1 MRVVSC
7 LVMEHNPWLVLLA
20 VFVCIAGSWVTF
32 RLFRQAE
39 GRSGWPRAGWIF
51 LAAQAAGSSI
61 WCTHFIA
68 VIAYKQDA
76 PVTFDPTFTMVS
88 LLIAVAGC
96 AYGFWLSISFRFPLA
111 AEIGGCVVGIAIS
124 AMHYSGMLAYHVD
137 GLIDWD
143 TNYVLASVVLSV
155 LFGGIAMRLAVKP
168 LWGETKYV
176 PVAFFVLAVASLHFT
191 GMTAISVT
199 PFSTATD
206 STASSTLAAFAVV
219 GVGMLVLGA
228 GVISYLID
236 EQSTQETFERLQKLA
251 LTDALTGLPNRTSAI
266 EHLDQE
272 LELARH
278 TAAKVAIIGIDLDRF
293 KEINDLRG
301 HQAGDA
307 TLATIG
313 LRLADLLEGNEFAA
327 RIGGDEFMCVK
338 RFSDRHRLDDFLA
351 RLEKTFSRP
360 LRIGTVD
367 LAAGAS
373 LGVALYPDDG
383 NDRQVLISNAD
394 LAMYRAKAD
403 ITRAVCFYEPQMD
416 RAAREHHAL
425 ASDLSHAIELGQ
437 LEIHYQV
444 QKSVQSGAVLGY
456 EALLRWS
463 HPSRGAVSPAVFI
476 PIAEE
481 TGLILTIGEW
491 VLRTACR
498 EASRLGKP
506 CKVAVNLSPVQFVHN
521 DLAGLIR
528 DILVETALSPS
539 RLELEIT
546 ESTFIADKTRAL
558 HVLRQIKALGVKIS
572 IDDFGVGYSSFDTL
586 RSFPFDRIKL
596 DGSFTREM
604 ERNAQA
610 MAIVRSVL
618 ALGRSLG
625 IPVLAEGV
633 ETAAQ
638 LQILR
643 LEGCHEAQG
652 YYLGRPGPK
661 ETMLPISTDPS
672 RRAIPNRGD
681 DLAISSA

>member
-7 LVMEHNPWLVLLA
+7 LVTEHNPWLVLLA

-39 GRSGWPRAGWIF
+39 ARNGWQRAGWIF

-68 VIAYKQDA
+68 VIAYEHEA
-76 PVTFDPTFTMVS
+76 PVTFDPAFTMVS

-111 AEIGGCVVGIAIS
+111 AEVGGGVVGIAIS
-124 AMHYSGMLAYHVD
+124 AMHYSGMMAYRVD
-137 GLIDWD
+137 GLIDWNLD
-143 TNYVLASVVLSV
+143 YVLASVALSV
-155 LFGGIAMRLAVKP
+155 LFAGVSLRQAIKP
-168 LWGETKYV
+168 WLGETRYL
-176 PVAFFVLAVASLHFT
+176 PVGLFVLAVASLHFT

-199 PFSTATD
+199 PFSTAAD
-206 STASSTLAAFAVV
+206 STTSSTLAAFAVV

-236 EQSTQETFERLQKLA
+236 EQTSQEAFDRLQKLA
-251 LTDALTGLPNRTSAI
+251 MTDSLTGLPNRTSAI

-272 LELARH
+272 MERARY
-278 TAAKVAIIGIDLDRF
+278 TIAKVAIIGIDLDRF

-313 LRLADLLEGNEFAA
+313 HRLGDLLQHDEFAA

-338 RFSDRHRLDDFLA
+338 VFIERRQLDDFLK
-351 RLEKTFSRP
+351 RLEQVFSEP
-360 LRIGTVD
+360 LHIGNVD

-383 NDRQVLISNAD
+383 HDRQVISNAD

-403 ITRAVCFYEPQMD
+403 ITRAICFYEPQMD
-416 RAAREHHAL
+416 KAAREHHAL
-425 ASDLSHAIELGQ
+425 ASDLSHALELGQ
-437 LEIHYQV
+437 LELHYQV
-444 QKSVQSGAVLGY
+444 QKSVQSGDVLGY
-456 EALLRWS
+456 EALLRWR
-463 HPSRGAVSPAVFI
+463 HPTRGPISPSVFI

-481 TGLILTIGEW
+481 TGLILAIGEW
-491 VLRTACR
+491 VLRTACA
-498 EASRLGKP
+498 EAGRLARPYKI
-506 CKVAVNLSPVQFVHN
+506 AVNLSPVQFAHN

-528 DILVETALSPS
+528 DILVETGLSPN

-546 ESTFIADKTRAL
+546 ESTFIADKSRAL
-558 HVLRQIKALGVKIS
+558 HILRQIKALGVKIS

-586 RSFPFDRIKL
+586 RSFPFDKIKL

-604 ERNAQA
+604 ERNTHA

-618 ALGRSLG
+618 ALGQSLG

-633 ETAAQ
+633 ETASQ
-638 LQILR
+638 FQILR
-643 LEGCHEAQG
+643 IEGCHEAQG
-652 YYLGRPGPK
+652 YYLGRPGPR
-661 ETMLPISTDPS
+661 ESILPASPEQP
-672 RRAIPNRGD
+672 RQAIANLGD
-681 DLAISSA
+681 DLALSTG

>member
-7 LVMEHNPWLVLLA
+7 LVTEHNPWLVLLA

-39 GRSGWPRAGWIF
+39 ARNGWQRAGWIF

-68 VIAYKQDA
+68 VIAYEHDA

-111 AEIGGCVVGIAIS
+111 AEVGGGVVGVAIS
-124 AMHYSGMLAYHVD
+124 AMHYSGMMAYRID
-137 GLIDWD
+137 GLIDWNLD
-143 TNYVLASVVLSV
+143 YVLASVALSV
-155 LFGGIAMRLAVKP
+155 LFGGVSLRQAIKP
-168 LWGETKYV
+168 LWGETRYL
-176 PVAFFVLAVASLHFT
+176 PVGFFVLAVASLHFT

-199 PFSTATD
+199 PFSTAVD
-206 STASSTLAAFAVV
+206 ATASSTLAAFAVV

-236 EQSTQETFERLQKLA
+236 EQSSQEAFDRLQKLA
-251 LTDALTGLPNRTSAI
+251 LTDSLTGLPNRTSAI

-272 LELARH
+272 MERARY
-278 TAAKVAIIGIDLDRF
+278 TIAKVAIIGIDLDRF

-313 LRLADLLEGNEFAA
+313 HRLGNLLQHDEFAA

-338 RFSDRHRLDDFLA
+338 LFVERHQLDEFLK
-351 RLEKTFSRP
+351 RLELVFSEP
-360 LRIGTVD
+360 LRIGNTD
-367 LAAGAS
+367 LATGAS

-383 NDRQVLISNAD
+383 HDRQALISNAD

-425 ASDLSHAIELGQ
+425 ASDLSHALELGQ
-437 LEIHYQV
+437 LELHYQV
-444 QKSVQSGAVLGY
+444 QKSVQSGDVLGY
-456 EALLRWS
+456 EALLRWN
-463 HPSRGAVSPAVFI
+463 HPTRGPISPTSFI

-481 TGLILTIGEW
+481 TGLILVIGEW

-498 EASRLGKP
+498 EAGKLDRP
-506 CKVAVNLSPVQFVHN
+506 CKIAVNLSPVQFVHN

-528 DILVETALSPS
+528 DILVETGLSPN

-546 ESTFIADKTRAL
+546 ESTFIADKSRAL
-558 HVLRQIKALGVKIS
+558 HILRQIKGLGVKIS
-572 IDDFGVGYSSFDTL
+572 IDDFGIGYSSFDTL
-586 RSFPFDRIKL
+586 RSFPFDKIKL
-596 DGSFTREM
+596 DGSFTKEM
-604 ERNAQA
+604 ERSAHA

-618 ALGRSLG
+618 ALGQSLG

-643 LEGCHEAQG
+643 AEGCHEAQG
-652 YYLGRPGPK
+652 YYLGRPGPR
-661 ETMLPISTDPS
+661 ENILPASTGQ
-672 RRAIPNRGD
+672 RQAIPNRGD
-681 DLAISSA
+681 DFALSPA

>member
-7 LVMEHNPWLVLLA
+7 LVTEHNPWLVLLA

-39 GRSGWPRAGWIF
+39 ARNGWQRAGWIF

-68 VIAYKQDA
+68 VIAYEHEA
-76 PVTFDPTFTMVS
+76 PVTFDPAFTMVS

-111 AEIGGCVVGIAIS
+111 AEVSGGVVGIAIS
-124 AMHYSGMLAYHVD
+124 AMHYSGMMAYRVD
-137 GLIDWD
+137 GLIDWNLD
-143 TNYVLASVVLSV
+143 YVLALVALSV
-155 LFGGIAMRLAVKP
+155 LFAGVSLRQAIKP
-168 LWGETKYV
+168 WLGETRYL
-176 PVAFFVLAVASLHFT
+176 PVGLFVLAVASLHFT

-199 PFSTATD
+199 PFSTAAD
-206 STASSTLAAFAVV
+206 STTSSTLAAFAVV

-236 EQSTQETFERLQKLA
+236 EQTSQEAFDRLQKLA
-251 LTDALTGLPNRTSAI
+251 MTDSLTGLPNRTSAI

-272 LELARH
+272 MERARY
-278 TAAKVAIIGIDLDRF
+278 TIAKVAIIGIDLDRF

-313 LRLADLLEGNEFAA
+313 HRLGDLLQHDEFAA

-338 RFSDRHRLDDFLA
+338 VFIERRQLDDFLK
-351 RLEKTFSRP
+351 RLEQVFSEP
-360 LRIGTVD
+360 LHIGNVD

-383 NDRQVLISNAD
+383 HDRQVLISNAD

-403 ITRAVCFYEPQMD
+403 ITRAICFYEPQMD
-416 RAAREHHAL
+416 KAAREHHAL
-425 ASDLSHAIELGQ
+425 ASDLSHALELGQ
-437 LEIHYQV
+437 LELHYQV
-444 QKSVQSGAVLGY
+444 QKSVQSGDVLGY
-456 EALLRWS
+456 EALLRWR
-463 HPSRGAVSPAVFI
+463 HPTRGPISPSVFI

-481 TGLILTIGEW
+481 TGLILAIGEW
-491 VLRTACR
+491 VLRTACA
-498 EASRLGKP
+498 EAGRLARPYKI
-506 CKVAVNLSPVQFVHN
+506 AVNLSPVQFAHN

-528 DILVETALSPS
+528 DILVETGLSPN

-546 ESTFIADKTRAL
+546 ESTFIADKSRAL
-558 HVLRQIKALGVKIS
+558 HILRQIKALGVKIS

-586 RSFPFDRIKL
+586 RSFPFDKIKL

-604 ERNAQA
+604 ERNTHA

-618 ALGRSLG
+618 ALGQSLG

-633 ETAAQ
+633 ETASQ
-638 LQILR
+638 FQILR
-643 LEGCHEAQG
+643 IEGCHEAQG
-652 YYLGRPGPK
+652 YYLGRPGPR
-661 ETMLPISTDPS
+661 ESILPASPEQP
-672 RRAIPNRGD
+672 RQAIANLGD
-681 DLAISSA
+681 DLALSTG

>member
-7 LVMEHNPWLVLLA
+7 LVTEHNPWLVLLA

-39 GRSGWPRAGWIF
+39 ARNGWQRAGWIF

-68 VIAYKQDA
+68 VIAYEHEA
-76 PVTFDPTFTMVS
+76 PVTFDPAFTMVS

-111 AEIGGCVVGIAIS
+111 AEVGGGVVGIAIS
-124 AMHYSGMLAYHVD
+124 AMHYSGMMAYRVD
-137 GLIDWD
+137 GLIDWNLD
-143 TNYVLASVVLSV
+143 YVLASVALSV
-155 LFGGIAMRLAVKP
+155 LFAGVSLRQAIKP
-168 LWGETKYV
+168 WLGETRYL
-176 PVAFFVLAVASLHFT
+176 PVGLFVLAVASLHFT

-199 PFSTATD
+199 PFSTAAD
-206 STASSTLAAFAVV
+206 STTSSTLAAFAVV

-236 EQSTQETFERLQKLA
+236 EQTSQEAFDRLQKLA
-251 LTDALTGLPNRTSAI
+251 MTDSLTGLPNRTSAI

-272 LELARH
+272 MERARY
-278 TAAKVAIIGIDLDRF
+278 TIAKVAIIGIDLDRF

-313 LRLADLLEGNEFAA
+313 HRLGDLLQHDEFAA

-338 RFSDRHRLDDFLA
+338 VFIERRQLDDFLK
-351 RLEKTFSRP
+351 RLEQVFSEP
-360 LRIGTVD
+360 LHIGNVD

-383 NDRQVLISNAD
+383 HDRQVLISNAD

-403 ITRAVCFYEPQMD
+403 ITRAICFYEPQMD
-416 RAAREHHAL
+416 KAAREHHAL
-425 ASDLSHAIELGQ
+425 ASDLSHALELGQ
-437 LEIHYQV
+437 LELHYQV
-444 QKSVQSGAVLGY
+444 QKSVQSGDVLGY
-456 EALLRWS
+456 EALLRWR
-463 HPSRGAVSPAVFI
+463 HPTRGPISPSVFI

-481 TGLILTIGEW
+481 TGLILAIGEW
-491 VLRTACR
+491 VLRTACA
-498 EASRLGKP
+498 EAGRLARPYKI
-506 CKVAVNLSPVQFVHN
+506 AVNLSPVQFAHN

-528 DILVETALSPS
+528 DILVETGLSPN

-546 ESTFIADKTRAL
+546 ESTFIADKSRAL
-558 HVLRQIKALGVKIS
+558 HILRQIKALGVKIS

-586 RSFPFDRIKL
+586 RSFPFDKIKL

-604 ERNAQA
+604 ERNTHA

-618 ALGRSLG
+618 TLGQSLG
-625 IPVLAEGV
+625 IPGLAEGV
-633 ETAAQ
+633 ETASQ
-638 LQILR
+638 FQILR
-643 LEGCHEAQG
+643 IEGCHEAQG
-652 YYLGRPGPK
+652 YYLGRPGPR
-661 ETMLPISTDPS
+661 ESILPASPEQP
-672 RRAIPNRGD
+672 RQAIANLGD
-681 DLAISSA
+681 DLALSTG

>member
-1 MRVVSC
+1 M
-7 LVMEHNPWLVLLA
+7 
-20 VFVCIAGSWVTF
+20 
-32 RLFRQAE
+32 
-39 GRSGWPRAGWIF
+39 
-51 LAAQAAGSSI
+51 AAQAAGSSI

-68 VIAYKQDA
+68 VIAYEHDA
-76 PVTFDPTFTMVS
+76 PVTFDPTFTMLS

-96 AYGFWLSISFRFPLA
+96 AYGFWLSLSFRFPLA
-111 AEIGGCVVGIAIS
+111 AEIGGGVVGIAIS
-124 AMHYSGMLAYHVD
+124 AMHYSGMLAYRVD
-137 GLIDWD
+137 GLIEWSAD
-143 TNYVLASVVLSV
+143 YVAASVALSV
-155 LFGGIAMRLAVKP
+155 LFGGIAMRQAAKP
-168 LWGETKYV
+168 LWGETTYV

-199 PFSTATD
+199 PFSTAVD
-206 STASSTLAAFAVV
+206 NTASSTLAAFAVV

-236 EQSTQETFERLQKLA
+236 EQSSQEAFDRLQKLA
-251 LTDALTGLPNRTSAI
+251 LTDSLTGLPNRASAI
-266 EHLDQE
+266 ERLDRE
-272 LELARH
+272 LEQAHH

-301 HQAGDA
+301 HQAGDE

-313 LRLADLLEGNEFAA
+313 LRLGDLLEDDEFAA

-338 RFSDRHRLDDFLA
+338 RFVDRHQLDDFLT
-351 RLEKTFSRP
+351 RLENAFSQP
-360 LRIGTVD
+360 LRIGNVD

-383 NDRQVLISNAD
+383 HDRQVLISNAD

-403 ITRAVCFYEPQMD
+403 ITRALCFYEPQMD
-416 RAAREHHAL
+416 TAAREHHAL
-425 ASDLSHAIELGQ
+425 ASDLSHAIELEQ
-437 LEIHYQV
+437 LELHYQV
-444 QKSVQSGAVLGY
+444 QKSVQSGDVLGY

-463 HPSRGAVSPAVFI
+463 HPSRGAISPAVFI

-498 EASRLGKP
+498 DAGRLGRPSKI
-506 CKVAVNLSPVQFVHN
+506 AVNLSPVQFVHN

-528 DILVETALSPS
+528 DILVETGLSPN

-546 ESTFIADKTRAL
+546 ESTFIADKSRAL

-586 RSFPFDRIKL
+586 RSFPFDKIKL

-618 ALGRSLG
+618 ALGQSLG
-625 IPVLAEGV
+625 VPVLAEGV

-643 LEGCHEAQG
+643 IEGCHEAQG
-652 YYLGRPGPK
+652 YYLGRPGRR
-661 ETMLPISTDPS
+661 ENILPASIERKVIADH
-672 RRAIPNRGD
+672 GD
-681 DLAISSA
+681 DLALSSA

>member
-7 LVMEHNPWLVLLA
+7 LVTEHNPWLVLLA
-20 VFVCIAGSWVTF
+20 VFVCITGSWVTF

-39 GRSGWPRAGWIF
+39 ARGGWPRAGWIF

-68 VIAYKQDA
+68 VIAYKHDA
-76 PVTFDPTFTMVS
+76 PVTFDPTFTMIS

-111 AEIGGCVVGIAIS
+111 AEIGGGVVGIAIS
-124 AMHYSGMLAYHVD
+124 AMHYSGMLAYRVN
-137 GLIDWD
+137 GLIEWNA
-143 TNYVLASVVLSV
+143 NYVAASIVLAVL
-155 LFGGIAMRLAVKP
+155 LAGIAMRQAAKP

-176 PVAFFVLAVASLHFT
+176 PVAFFVLAVATLHFT

-199 PFSTATD
+199 PFSTTAD
-206 STASSTLAAFAVV
+206 NTASSTLAAFAVV

-236 EQSTQETFERLQKLA
+236 EQNSQEAFDRLQKLA
-251 LTDALTGLPNRTSAI
+251 LTDSLTGLPNRANAI
-266 EHLDQE
+266 EHLDRE
-272 LELARH
+272 LDQAHR
-278 TAAKVAIIGIDLDRF
+278 TAAKVAVIGIDLDRF

-301 HQAGDA
+301 HQAGDTA
-307 TLATIG
+307 LATIG
-313 LRLADLLEGNEFAA
+313 LRLGDLLEDNEFAA

-338 RFSDRHRLDDFLA
+338 RFIDRHQLDDFLM
-351 RLEKTFSRP
+351 RLEKAFSQP
-360 LRIGTVD
+360 LRIGNAD

-383 NDRQVLISNAD
+383 CDRQVLISNAD

-403 ITRAVCFYEPQMD
+403 ITRAICFYEPQMD
-416 RAAREHHAL
+416 KAAREHHAL

-437 LEIHYQV
+437 LELHYQV
-444 QKSVQSGAVLGY
+444 QKSVQSGDVLGY

-463 HPSRGAVSPAVFI
+463 HPSRGAISPAVFI

-498 EASRLGKP
+498 DAGALARPSKI
-506 CKVAVNLSPVQFVHN
+506 AVNLSPVQFVHD

-528 DILVETALSPS
+528 NILVETGLSPS

-546 ESTFIADKTRAL
+546 ESTFIADKSRAL

-586 RSFPFDRIKL
+586 RNFPFDKIKL

-618 ALGRSLG
+618 ALGQSLG

-633 ETAAQ
+633 ETASQ
-638 LQILR
+638 LHILR
-643 LEGCHEAQG
+643 IEGCHEAQG

-661 ETMLPISTDPS
+661 ENILPASAEQP
-672 RRAIPNRGD
+672 RKAIPNRGD
-681 DLAISSA
+681 DFAISSA

>member
-7 LVMEHNPWLVLLA
+7 LVTEHNPWLVLLA
-20 VFVCIAGSWVTF
+20 VFVCVAGSWVTF

-39 GRSGWPRAGWIF
+39 ARNGWQRAGWIF

-68 VIAYKQDA
+68 VIAYEHDA
-76 PVTFDPTFTMVS
+76 PVTFDPAFTMVS

-111 AEIGGCVVGIAIS
+111 AEIGGGVVGIAI
-124 AMHYSGMLAYHVD
+124 ATMHYSGMMAYRVD
-137 GLIDWD
+137 GLIEWNLD
-143 TNYVLASVVLSV
+143 YVLASVAMSV
-155 LFGGIAMRLAVKP
+155 LFAGFALRQAVKP
-168 LWGETKYV
+168 LLGETRYL
-176 PVAFFVLAVASLHFT
+176 PVGLFVLAVASLHFT

-199 PFSTATD
+199 PFSTAAD
-206 STASSTLAAFAVV
+206 STTSSTLAAFAVV

-228 GVISYLID
+228 GIISYLID
-236 EQSTQETFERLQKLA
+236 EQSSQEAFDRLQKLA
-251 LTDALTGLPNRTSAI
+251 MTDSLTGLPNRTSAI
-266 EHLDQE
+266 EHLDEE
-272 LELARH
+272 LERARY
-278 TAAKVAIIGIDLDRF
+278 TVAKVAIIGIDLDRF

-313 LRLADLLEGNEFAA
+313 HRLGDLLQDNEFAA

-338 RFSDRHRLDDFLA
+338 HFVERRHLDDFLR
-351 RLEKTFSRP
+351 RLELVFEEP
-360 LRIGTVD
+360 LRIGNAE

-383 NDRQVLISNAD
+383 HDRQVLISNAD

-403 ITRAVCFYEPQMD
+403 ITRAVCFYEPHMD

-425 ASDLSHAIELGQ
+425 ASDLGHAIELGQ
-437 LEIHYQV
+437 LEVHYQV
-444 QKSVQSGAVLGY
+444 QKSVQSGEVLGY

-463 HPSRGAVSPAVFI
+463 HPTRGAISPSVFI

-481 TGLILTIGEW
+481 TGLILVIGEW

-498 EASRLGKP
+498 EAGKLGKP
-506 CKVAVNLSPVQFVHN
+506 YKIAVNLSPVQFVHN

-528 DILVETALSPS
+528 DILIETGLSPS

-546 ESTFIADKTRAL
+546 ESTFIADKGRAL
-558 HVLRQIKALGVKIS
+558 HTLRQIKGLGVKIS
-572 IDDFGVGYSSFDTL
+572 IDDFGIGYSSFDTL
-586 RSFPFDRIKL
+586 RSFPFDKIKL

-604 ERNAQA
+604 ERNTHA

-618 ALGRSLG
+618 ALGQSLG

-643 LEGCHEAQG
+643 IEGCHEAQG

-661 ETMLPISTDPS
+661 QKILPASTEQG
-672 RRAIPNRGD
+672 RATSPDLGD
-681 DLAISSA
+681 DLAVSSA